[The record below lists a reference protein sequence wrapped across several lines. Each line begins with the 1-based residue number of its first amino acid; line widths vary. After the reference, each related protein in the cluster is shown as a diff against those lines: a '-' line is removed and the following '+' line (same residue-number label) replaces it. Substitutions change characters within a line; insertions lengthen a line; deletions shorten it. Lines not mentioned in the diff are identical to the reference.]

1 MDRNSIIGIVLIC
14 LVLLVF
20 TIMNQ
25 PTQQEL
31 DAAKKVQDSIA
42 MVEKKKAEIIKLQQV
57 QAKPAA
63 VPVADTAVSDS
74 AKQEMMAQKF
84 GTFANAAQGDE
95 KIITLENDLLALS
108 ISNKGGKIKQVLLK
122 NYKTWDGKP
131 LILNDGD
138 SSDFSLNFF
147 SQNRTIQTGEFYFTT
162 SDNDIKVTGENS
174 KSISLKLLAGSG
186 KYIEYV
192 YTLKGN
198 DYRVGFKINFVN
210 LGEVIAA
217 NTGYMELHWKQ
228 KLLQLEKN
236 LKGERDVST
245 IYYRYTDEEVDY
257 LSLTES
263 ESEEL
268 KTKVNWVAFKQQY
281 FSSVIIA
288 DKAFENPTVVAT
300 SLVTDTGDVKYLSA
314 NFTIPYNHA
323 AAESSDMSFY
333 FGPNHYQT
341 LKKYNLS
348 LEKVI
353 PLGWGIFGW
362 VNRFCVIPVFNF
374 LNGFNLNYGI
384 IILILTILIKIVLL
398 PLTYKSYLSTAKMK
412 VLQPEVTELQ
422 TKHKADPMKLQQE
435 MMGLYRKAGVNPM
448 GGCIPMLLQLP
459 ILIAMFSF
467 FPASIELRQES
478 FLWATDLSTYDS
490 IYDFGFN
497 VPFYGDH
504 VSLFTILMTIS
515 TLLYTM
521 MNSQMTAAATNPTMK
536 WMMYLMP
543 IMFLGIFNNY
553 SAGLSYY
560 YFLANMITF
569 GQQFLFRRFV
579 DEKAIHAQIQ
589 ENKKKPIKKS
599 GFQERLEKMAKE
611 RGVRK

>member
-20 TIMNQ
+20 TFINQ

-31 DAAKKVQDSIA
+31 EAAKKAQDSIA
-42 MVEKKKAEIIKLQQV
+42 LIEKQKEDAIKKQV
-57 QAKPAA
+57 VITQPIVNATI
-63 VPVADTAVSDS
+63 DTTLSDS
-74 AKQEMMAQKF
+74 AKQEMLVQKY
-84 GTFANAAQGDE
+84 GSFAAASSGDE
-95 KIITLENDLLALS
+95 KTFILENDLLKLLV
-108 ISNKGGKIKQVLLK
+108 SNKGGKIKRVELK
-122 NYKTWDGKP
+122 NYKTWNGKP
-131 LILNDGD
+131 LVLNDGD
-138 SSDFSLNFF
+138 SSEFSLNFF
-147 SQNRTIQTGEFYFTT
+147 SQNRTIQTADFYFT
-162 SDNDIKVTGENS
+162 SDQNNLTVTGENS
-174 KSISLKLLAGSG
+174 KSFSLKLNAGEG

-198 DYRVGFKINFVN
+198 DYRVGFKMNFVN
-210 LGEVIAA
+210 LNQVVAS
-217 NTGYMELHWKQ
+217 NTGYMELQWKQ

-245 IYYRYTDEEVDY
+245 VYYRYTDEEVDH
-257 LSLTES
+257 LSQTETDA
-263 ESEEL
+263 EEL

-281 FSSVIIA
+281 FSSVFISN
-288 DKAFENPTVVAT
+288 KAFDNPT
-300 SLVTDTGDVKYLSA
+300 SVTCETLHDSGHVKYMRA
-314 NFTIPYNHA
+314 TFTIPYSHGNS
-323 AAESSDMSFY
+323 ESSEMSFY

-341 LKKYNLS
+341 LKKYNIG

-374 LNGFNLNYGI
+374 LNGFNMNYGI
-384 IILILTILIKIVLL
+384 IILILTILIKVVLL

-412 VLQPEVTELQ
+412 VLQPEVSELQ
-422 TKHKADPMKLQQE
+422 AKHKADPMKMQQE
-435 MMGLYRKAGVNPM
+435 MMNLYRKAGVSPM

-478 FLWATDLSTYDS
+478 FLWAKDLSTYDS
-490 IYDFGFN
+490 IWDFGFN

-504 VSLFTILMTIS
+504 MSLFTILMTIS

-521 MNSQMTAAATNPTMK
+521 MNAQMTAATNPAMK

-569 GQQFLFRRFV
+569 GQQFLFKNFV

-589 ENKKKPIKKS
+589 ENKKKPVKKS
-599 GFQERLEKMAKE
+599 AFQERLEKMARE
-611 RGVRK
+611 RGVKR